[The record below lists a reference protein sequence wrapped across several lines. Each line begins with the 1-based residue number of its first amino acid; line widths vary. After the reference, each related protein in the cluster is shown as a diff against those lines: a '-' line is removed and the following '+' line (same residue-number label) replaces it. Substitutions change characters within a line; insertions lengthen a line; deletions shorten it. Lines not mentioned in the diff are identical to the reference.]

1 MSSDNVSVKA
11 LTGQGAPAFRIFA
24 KAGPVHSS
32 RQISGYVVM
41 PEHVH
46 LLLGEPERGTLA
58 LSLQMMNQ
66 CVSRK
71 LNAKSAKHPLW
82 LPRYYDFDVWSEY
95 KHVEKLR
102 YIQPNPA
109 TSRAVAHFAVEH
121 LAVERR
127 LGHFIHYS
135 KEILCLVLIEGDRGM
150 INFLRTSVR
159 LRRRH
164 LSIDSRRRH
173 SSSCTSSLAW
183 TCPMRHRRALQKQFP
198 WNGT

>member
-11 LTGQGAPAFRIFA
+11 LTGQGAPAFRVFA

-58 LSLQMMNQ
+58 LSLPMMKQ

-82 LPRYYDFDVWSEY
+82 QPRYYDFDVWSEY

-109 TSRAVAHFAVEH
+109 TSRAVAHCCGRASCGRAKAGTLH
-121 LAVERR
+121 SLQQRN
-127 LGHFIHYS
+127 
-135 KEILCLVLIEGDRGM
+135 LVPRSYRG
-150 INFLRTSVR
+150 RPR
-159 LRRRH
+159 Y
-164 LSIDSRRRH
+164 D
-173 SSSCTSSLAW
+173 
-183 TCPMRHRRALQKQFP
+183 
-198 WNGT
+198 